1 LKLESDTYRPLDRPV
16 RLPDEIAR
24 RLAGDIRDGRYL
36 AGEKLP
42 SEHTLAT
49 SFAVSRNVVREAVS
63 QLKHDGLVEARQG
76 TGAFVID
83 PGQRSA
89 FRISPE
95 CFGKRQ
101 ALRQIL
107 ELLAGVQAEA
117 AALAAENRDEGE
129 LATLD
134 AALSHMRACAGMDG
148 AAGAEARLEAEV
160 AFYRTIAGASRN
172 VFIIEF
178 VELLNRRVRTQLW
191 SVAWKNTRA
200 AEIGAAVL
208 REHQRIHAA
217 IRRGDAMAARAA
229 AHAHF
234 TRASGRLARRGDFAD

>member
-1 LKLESDTYRPLDRPV
+1 M

-24 RLAGDIRDGRYL
+24 RLAGDIRKGRYL

-42 SEHTLAT
+42 SEQALAT

-83 PGQRSA
+83 PAQRSA

-117 AALAAENRDEGE
+117 AALAAGNRNEEE
-129 LATLD
+129 LVALD
-134 AALSHMRACAGMDG
+134 AALARIRASAGLDG
-148 AAGAEARLEAEV
+148 AAGAEARLEAEI
-160 AFYRTIAGASRN
+160 AFYRAIADASRN

-200 AEIGAAVL
+200 AEIGVAVL
-208 REHQRIHAA
+208 REHQRIHTA
-217 IRRGDAMAARAA
+217 IRRGDAAAARTA

-234 TRASGRLARRGDFAD
+234 TRASSRLARRGDIVD